1 MEDRPKI
8 KLELTGTDKII
19 ELFGWFSVL
28 VIWVYTMVNF
38 SKLPD
43 TIPTHF
49 NAMGEADDFG
59 GKASILALPII
70 ATIVFVGISILSR
83 FPHIFNYPINITK
96 ENAQR
101 QYTIATR
108 LMRYVNLIV
117 VLIIGYIT
125 FTSIQSAKG
134 QTGGL
139 GAWFLPVSLGV
150 VFIPIIYYIVVS
162 RKKSYH

>member
-1 MEDRPKI
+1 MEERPKI
-8 KLELTGTDKII
+8 KLELTGIDKII

-70 ATIVFVGISILSR
+70 ATIIFVGISILSR
-83 FPHIFNYPINITK
+83 FPHIFNYPVNITK

-101 QYTIATR
+101 QYSMATR
-108 LMRYVNLIV
+108 LMRYVNLIT
-117 VLIIGYIT
+117 VLILGYIT
-125 FTSIQSAKG
+125 FSTIQSAKG
-134 QTGGL
+134 QTVGL
-139 GAWFLPVSLGV
+139 GTWFLPVSLGV

>member
-1 MEDRPKI
+1 MEERPKI
-8 KLELTGTDKII
+8 RLELTGIDKII
-19 ELFGWFSVL
+19 ELFGWFFVL
-28 VIWVYTMVNF
+28 VLWVYTMVNF

-59 GKASILALPII
+59 EKASILALPII

-83 FPHIFNYPINITK
+83 FPHIFNYPVNITK

-101 QYTIATR
+101 QYKIATR

-162 RKKSYH
+162 RKKSNH

>member
-83 FPHIFNYPINITK
+83 FPHIFNYPVNITK

-162 RKKSYH
+162 RKKSNH